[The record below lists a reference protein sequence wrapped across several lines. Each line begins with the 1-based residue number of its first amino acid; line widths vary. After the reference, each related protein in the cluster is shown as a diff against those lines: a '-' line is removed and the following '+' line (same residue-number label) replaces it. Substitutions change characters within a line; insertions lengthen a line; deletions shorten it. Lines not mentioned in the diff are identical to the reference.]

1 MKANNSGC
9 VRPTRG
15 PDSSWG
21 SRLRGGFFEE
31 VTFWLKPK
39 E

>member
-9 VRPTRG
+9 VRPTWG

-31 VTFWLKPK
+31 GTFFLKPK